1 MAVDIEYLKQWTG
14 RSETVQDVLHAKPLV
29 LFSAMLDRQD
39 SPPKAG
45 DEIPPFWHGLY
56 FLTATRQSE
65 LGADGH
71 PPRGGFLPPV
81 PLPRRMFAGAQ
92 VDFVRPLHVE
102 QAVERRSTIL
112 GVSQKQGR
120 SGEMVFL
127 QLQHEISDAAGV
139 CVVETQD
146 IVYREDPGSATA
158 NAQAAPTIKPSATA
172 PQRDFPEVDSK
183 LRGAPQEHLL
193 RGAPQEYLLRG
204 VSPAPTFPAMEALWS
219 RTIVPDPVLLFRY
232 SALTFI
238 GHRIHYDYPYTT
250 EVEGYPGLVVH
261 GPLQATL
268 LLDLLRR
275 ELPQC
280 VPQRFVFRAVNPLF
294 CTGAFRVCGA
304 PSGEG
309 QYSLWIED
317 QLGNITMQATAQ
329 VTIAE
334 KISP

>member
-1 MAVDIEYLKQWTG
+1 MTVDIEYLKQWTG

-29 LFSAMLDRQD
+29 LFSATLDRQD
-39 SPPKAG
+39 PPPKEG

-92 VDFVRPLHVE
+92 VDFVRPLHVG
-102 QAVERRSTIL
+102 QAVERRATIL

-146 IVYREDPGSATA
+146 IVYRDEPTA
-158 NAQAAPTIKPSATA
+158 ETETQIKLTGQAAVAASSTAAATNA
-172 PQRDFPEVDSK
+172 
-183 LRGAPQEHLL
+183 
-193 RGAPQEYLLRG
+193 
-204 VSPAPTFPAMEALWS
+204 VSPAPTFSKNEGPAKKSPVTPALAAQAQWS
-219 RTIVPDPVLLFRY
+219 RTITPDPVLLFRY

-238 GHRIHYDYPYTT
+238 GHRIHYDYPYATA
-250 EVEGYPGLVVH
+250 VEGYPGLVVH
-261 GPLQATL
+261 GPLQATM
-268 LLDLLRR
+268 LLDLLRC

-280 VPQRFVFRAVNPLF
+280 VPKRFVFRAVSPLF

-317 QLGNITMQATAQ
+317 QHGRVTMQATVEA
-329 VTIAE
+329 
-334 KISP
+334 PG

>member
-1 MAVDIEYLKQWTG
+1 MAVDIEYLKQWAG

-158 NAQAAPTIKPSATA
+158 KAQAAPTIKPSAT
-172 PQRDFPEVDSK
+172 V
-183 LRGAPQEHLL
+183 PQEH
-193 RGAPQEYLLRG
+193 LLRG

-280 VPQRFVFRAVNPLF
+280 VPQRFVFRAVNPLC

-317 QLGNITMQATAQ
+317 QYGRVTMQATVKAS
-329 VTIAE
+329 E
-334 KISP
+334 

>member
-29 LFSAMLDRQD
+29 LFSATLDRQD
-39 SPPKAG
+39 PPPKEG

-92 VDFVRPLHVE
+92 VDFVRPLHVG
-102 QAVERRSTIL
+102 QTVERRTTIL

-139 CVVETQD
+139 CVIETQD
-146 IVYREDPGSATA
+146 IVYRDEPTAETETQIKLAGQTAVAASSTAVAT
-158 NAQAAPTIKPSATA
+158 NA
-172 PQRDFPEVDSK
+172 
-183 LRGAPQEHLL
+183 
-193 RGAPQEYLLRG
+193 
-204 VSPAPTFPAMEALWS
+204 VSPAPTFSKNAGPAKESLVTPAPATRAQWS
-219 RTIVPDPVLLFRY
+219 RTITPDPVLLFRY

-238 GHRIHYDYPYTT
+238 GHRIHYDYPYATA
-250 EVEGYPGLVVH
+250 VEGYPGLVVH

-268 LLDLLRR
+268 LLDLLRC

-280 VPQRFVFRAVNPLF
+280 VPKRFVFRAVSPLF

-304 PSGEG
+304 PSGKG

-317 QLGNITMQATAQ
+317 QHGRVTMQATVEA
-329 VTIAE
+329 
-334 KISP
+334 PG

>member
-29 LFSAMLDRQD
+29 LFSATLDRQD
-39 SPPKAG
+39 PPPKAG

-92 VDFVRPLHVE
+92 VDFVRPLHVG
-102 QAVERRSTIL
+102 QMVERRSTIL

-127 QLQHEISDAAGV
+127 RLQHEISDAAGV

-146 IVYREDPGSATA
+146 IVYRDEPTVETRTQIKPTEPAAA
-158 NAQAAPTIKPSATA
+158 NAVSIEKVIRAVSTEKVIRA
-172 PQRDFPEVDSK
+172 
-183 LRGAPQEHLL
+183 
-193 RGAPQEYLLRG
+193 
-204 VSPAPTFPAMEALWS
+204 VSPEPTFSKNEVPAKESPVTPAPATQAQWS
-219 RTIVPDPVLLFRY
+219 RTITPDPVLLFRY

-250 EVEGYPGLVVH
+250 AVEGYPGLVVH
-261 GPLQATL
+261 GPLQATM
-268 LLDLLRR
+268 LLDLLRC

-280 VPQRFVFRAVNPLF
+280 APKRFVFRAVSPLF

-304 PSGEG
+304 PSDAG

-317 QLGNITMQATAQ
+317 QHGRVTMQATVEAP
-329 VTIAE
+329 E
-334 KISP
+334 

>member
-1 MAVDIEYLKQWTG
+1 MAVDIEYLKQWAG
-14 RSETVQDVLHAKPLV
+14 RSETVQDMLHAKPLV

-172 PQRDFPEVDSK
+172 PQ
-183 LRGAPQEHLL
+183 GH
-193 RGAPQEYLLRG
+193 LLRG

-280 VPQRFVFRAVNPLF
+280 MPQRFVFRAVNPLF

>member
-29 LFSAMLDRQD
+29 LFSATLDRQD
-39 SPPKAG
+39 PPPKIG

-65 LGADGH
+65 LGTDGH

-92 VDFVRPLHVE
+92 VDFVRPLHVG
-102 QAVERRSTIL
+102 QAVERCSTIL

-127 QLQHEISDAAGV
+127 QLQHEIRDASGV

-146 IVYREDPGSATA
+146 IVYRDEPTAGAEAKINPAGAAGLSATHA
-158 NAQAAPTIKPSATA
+158 
-172 PQRDFPEVDSK
+172 
-183 LRGAPQEHLL
+183 
-193 RGAPQEYLLRG
+193 
-204 VSPAPTFPAMEALWS
+204 VSPAPTFSKDASAAKEAQWS
-219 RTIVPDPVLLFRY
+219 HTLTPDPVLLFRY

-238 GHRIHYDYPYTT
+238 GHRIHYDYPYAT

-268 LLDLLRR
+268 LLELLRCA
-275 ELPQC
+275 LPHC
-280 VPQRFVFRAVNPLF
+280 VPRRFVFRAVSPLF

-304 PSGEG
+304 PQGVD

-317 QLGNITMQATAQ
+317 QHGRITMQATVEALGKTHGQ
-329 VTIAE
+329 
-334 KISP
+334 SRG

>member
-1 MAVDIEYLKQWTG
+1 MMAVDIEYLKQWTG

-29 LFSAMLDRQD
+29 LFSATLDRQD
-39 SPPKAG
+39 PPPKEG

-92 VDFVRPLHVE
+92 VDFVRPLRVG
-102 QAVERRSTIL
+102 QTVERRSTIL

-139 CVVETQD
+139 CVIETQD
-146 IVYREDPGSATA
+146 IVYRDEPVVEAKTQTGLSE
-158 NAQAAPTIKPSATA
+158 QAVAAAST
-172 PQRDFPEVDSK
+172 
-183 LRGAPQEHLL
+183 
-193 RGAPQEYLLRG
+193 
-204 VSPAPTFPAMEALWS
+204 VSPAPTFSNNEVPVKESLVTPVPATPAPVTPAPATPAQWS
-219 RTIVPDPVLLFRY
+219 RIITPDPVLLFRY

-250 EVEGYPGLVVH
+250 AVEGYPGLVVH

-268 LLDLLRR
+268 LLDLLRC

-280 VPQRFVFRAVNPLF
+280 VPKRFVFRAVSPLF
-294 CTGAFRVCGA
+294 CNGAFRVCGA

-309 QYSLWIED
+309 QYRTWIED
-317 QLGNITMQATAQ
+317 QQGRVTMQAT
-329 VTIAE
+329 VDVSE
-334 KISP
+334 

>member
-1 MAVDIEYLKQWTG
+1 MAVDIEYLKQWAG

-172 PQRDFPEVDSK
+172 PQ
-183 LRGAPQEHLL
+183 GH
-193 RGAPQEYLLRG
+193 LLRG

-294 CTGAFRVCGA
+294 CTGTFRVCGA
-304 PSGEG
+304 PSGDG

-334 KISP
+334 IISP

>member
-1 MAVDIEYLKQWTG
+1 MAVDIEYLKQWIG
-14 RSETVQDVLHAKPLV
+14 RSETIQDVLHPKPLV
-29 LFSAMLDRQD
+29 LFSATLDRSD
-39 SPPKAG
+39 PSPKPG

-92 VDFVRPLHVE
+92 VDFVRPLHVG
-102 QAVERRSTIL
+102 QTVERRSTIL

-127 QLQHEISDAAGV
+127 QLQHEISDSAGV

-146 IVYREDPGSATA
+146 IVYRDQPTA
-158 NAQAAPTIKPSATA
+158 ETRTQIKPTKQAVA
-172 PQRDFPEVDSK
+172 ADN
-183 LRGAPQEHLL
+183 A
-193 RGAPQEYLLRG
+193 
-204 VSPAPTFPAMEALWS
+204 VSPAPTFSENEVPAKVASVTQAQWA
-219 RTIVPDPVLLFRY
+219 RTITPDPVLLFRY

-250 EVEGYPGLVVH
+250 EVESYPGLVVH
-261 GPLQATL
+261 GPLQATM
-268 LLDLLRR
+268 LLDLLRC

-280 VPQRFVFRAVNPLF
+280 VPKRFVFRAVSPLF

-304 PSGEG
+304 TMGGG

-317 QLGNITMQATAQ
+317 QHGRVTMQATVEAP
-329 VTIAE
+329 E
-334 KISP
+334 

>member
-29 LFSAMLDRQD
+29 LFSATLDRQD
-39 SPPKAG
+39 PPPKAG

-92 VDFVRPLHVE
+92 VDFVRPLHVG
-102 QAVERRSTIL
+102 QTVERRSTIL

-146 IVYREDPGSATA
+146 IVYRDEPTAETRTQIKPTEPAVAAA
-158 NAQAAPTIKPSATA
+158 NA
-172 PQRDFPEVDSK
+172 
-183 LRGAPQEHLL
+183 
-193 RGAPQEYLLRG
+193 
-204 VSPAPTFPAMEALWS
+204 VSPEPTFSKNEVSAKESPVTPAPATQVQWS
-219 RTIVPDPVLLFRY
+219 RTITPDPVLLFRY

-261 GPLQATL
+261 GPLQATM
-268 LLDLLRR
+268 LLDLLRC

-280 VPQRFVFRAVNPLF
+280 VPKRFVFRAVSPLF
-294 CTGAFRVCGA
+294 CTGAFCVCGA
-304 PSGEG
+304 TMGGG

-317 QLGNITMQATAQ
+317 QHGRVTMQATVEAP
-329 VTIAE
+329 E
-334 KISP
+334 

>member
-1 MAVDIEYLKQWTG
+1 MAVDIEYLKQWAG

-172 PQRDFPEVDSK
+172 PQ
-183 LRGAPQEHLL
+183 GH
-193 RGAPQEYLLRG
+193 LLRG

-280 VPQRFVFRAVNPLF
+280 MPQRFVFRAVNPLF

>member
-1 MAVDIEYLKQWTG
+1 MTVDIEYLKQWTG

-29 LFSAMLDRQD
+29 LFSATLDRQD
-39 SPPKAG
+39 PPPKEG

-92 VDFVRPLHVE
+92 VDFVRPLHVG
-102 QAVERRSTIL
+102 QTVERRATIL

-146 IVYREDPGSATA
+146 IVYRDEPTA
-158 NAQAAPTIKPSATA
+158 ETETQIKLTGQAAVAASSTAAATNA
-172 PQRDFPEVDSK
+172 
-183 LRGAPQEHLL
+183 
-193 RGAPQEYLLRG
+193 
-204 VSPAPTFPAMEALWS
+204 VSPAPTFSKNEGPAKKSPVTPAPAAQAQWS
-219 RTIVPDPVLLFRY
+219 RTITPDPVLLFRY

-238 GHRIHYDYPYTT
+238 GHRIHYDYPYATA
-250 EVEGYPGLVVH
+250 VEGYPGLVVH
-261 GPLQATL
+261 GPLQATM
-268 LLDLLRR
+268 LLDLLRC

-280 VPQRFVFRAVNPLF
+280 VPKRFVFRAVSPLF
-294 CTGAFRVCGA
+294 CTGAFRVCGV

-317 QLGNITMQATAQ
+317 QHGRVTMQATVEA
-329 VTIAE
+329 
-334 KISP
+334 PG

>member
-1 MAVDIEYLKQWTG
+1 MTVDIEYLKQWIG

-29 LFSAMLDRQD
+29 LFSATLDRQD
-39 SPPKAG
+39 PLPQEG
-45 DEIPPFWHGLY
+45 DVIPPFWHGLY
-56 FLTATRQSE
+56 FLTATRQAE

-92 VDFVRPLHVE
+92 VDFVRSLHVG
-102 QAVERRSTIL
+102 QSVERRSTIL
-112 GVSQKQGR
+112 GVSRKQGR
-120 SGEMVFL
+120 SGEMIFL

-146 IVYREDPGSATA
+146 IVYREDPGSAAA
-158 NAQAAPTIKPSATA
+158 NAQATSTTKPSAAA
-172 PQRDFPEVDSK
+172 PQRDFPEAALHSLRSDSK
-183 LRGAPQEHLL
+183 
-193 RGAPQEYLLRG
+193 LRG

-275 ELPQC
+275 EQPQC